1 MHIQVQ
7 VQNVEKKEHDYLIH
21 YKAGGALPFVPHDIV
36 LIHGKQYFI
45 GTIVEVESEQAL
57 LRINPEYEDQLAGSI
72 GLELAFS
79 PTVSIQG
86 ADKIVEKLGYFP
98 PFHYDQITAA
108 DITKD
113 QISLTIEL
121 SPATILIPKSPD
133 LTPSAEQP
141 SLSTS
146 STATVPRYAVNF
158 TFLETKEHELTA
170 METENII
177 LQLDFRYEEA
187 DMVIDIDALT
197 GLSGSFLCRGIRAEI
212 AELNE

>member
-1 MHIQVQ
+1 MHIQ
-7 VQNVEKKEHDYLIH
+7 VQNVEKIENDYLIH

-45 GTIVEVESEQAL
+45 GTIVEVGAEQAL
-57 LRINPEYEDQLAGSI
+57 VRINPQYESQLAGSI

-98 PFHYDQITAA
+98 PFHYDHITAA

-113 QISLTIEL
+113 QITLTIEL
-121 SPATILIPKSPD
+121 SPPTVLIPKSPD

-141 SLSTS
+141 LLTMS
-146 STATVPRYAVNF
+146 STENVSRYAVTF

-187 DMVIDIDALT
+187 DMVIDIDAIT
-197 GLSGSFLCRGIRAEI
+197 GLSGSFLCRGIRTEI